1 MADGGDGGGVPLQ
14 HHGGLFVQYAGD
26 VSGGVDYRIWKKAD
40 RKMNALL
47 QKKKREHERP
57 GIKKS
62 APYSNKNE
70 NTAV

>member
-1 MADGGDGGGVPLQ
+1 
-14 HHGGLFVQYAGD
+14 
-26 VSGGVDYRIWKKAD
+26 
-40 RKMNALL
+40 MNALL

>member
-1 MADGGDGGGVPLQ
+1 
-14 HHGGLFVQYAGD
+14 
-26 VSGGVDYRIWKKAD
+26 
-40 RKMNALL
+40 MNALL
-47 QKKKREHERP
+47 QKQKKREHERP